1 MKTFKLDTF
10 FNDPDSYTK
19 FCIVNSQAK
28 EFAETKSN
36 EFTTRDKTTIYKNS
50 LKGLLIEEINKFLL
64 DQHKKHYFV
73 DNIAEHSLINYD
85 MFDLM
90 TDNGKTIDVKSW
102 SQRTPA
108 ETTKNLDHEWTKKRR
123 IDYYVVFD
131 LPEFKDL
138 KQFDYETVKNTL
150 KYITFYGFIPYS
162 KFERYLSKFPDEG
175 YVSPDQT
182 GRHQNYF
189 YVIPKKAPRWASN
202 IVNINFDDYLKLF
215 DCTEPIHPRQSHILS
230 SWEYTARPD
239 KDIQIKPAKLTK
251 AVETKWNDSYYN
263 SLGDIRLAYQNNDG
277 IVKFYKDDSYF
288 NWQAF
293 NALVL
298 KTALKN
304 KDKRTVVYITR
315 DMLDTVAFAWIYTNA
330 EYLNVLFVITD

>member
-19 FCIVNSQAK
+19 FCIANSQALD
-28 EFAETKSN
+28 FAEIKDN
-36 EFTTRDKTTIYKNS
+36 QFNTRSKDTIYKNA
-50 LKGLLIEEINKFLL
+50 LKGLLIEEINKFIL
-64 DQHKKHYFV
+64 DQHNKHYFV
-73 DNIAEHSLINYD
+73 DNLADHTLINYD
-85 MFDLM
+85 MFDLI

-102 SQRTPA
+102 SQRTSN

-123 IDYYVVFD
+123 VDYYVVFD

-138 KQFDYETVKNTL
+138 KKFDYDTVKDTL

-162 KFERYLSKFPDEG
+162 KFERHLSKFPDEG
-175 YVSPDQT
+175 YVGPDKV

-189 YVIPKKAPRWASN
+189 YVIPKKAPKWASN

-215 DCTEPIHPRQSHILS
+215 DCNEPIHPRQSHIV
-230 SWEYTARPD
+230 D
-239 KDIQIKPAKLTK
+239 DITINPETDIVIKQAKLTPAVK
-251 AVETKWNDSYYN
+251 AKWQDSYYN
-263 SLGDIRLAYQNNDG
+263 SLGDICLAYQNDNG
-277 IVKFYKDDSYF
+277 IVKFYKNEYF

-293 NALVL
+293 NALIL

-304 KDKRTVVYITR
+304 KTKRTIVYIPK
-315 DMLDTVAFAWIYTNA
+315 DLIDTVAFAYIFENVK
-330 EYLNVLFVITD
+330 YLNVHFVITE

>member
-10 FNDPDSYTK
+10 FNDPDSYAR
-19 FCIVNSQAK
+19 FCIANSQAHD
-28 EFAETKSN
+28 FAEMKDN
-36 EFTTRDKTTIYKNS
+36 QFNTRSKEMIYKNA

-64 DQHKKHYFV
+64 DRHKKHYFV
-73 DNIAEHSLINYD
+73 DNLAEHSLINYD

-102 SQRTPA
+102 SQRTHT
-108 ETTKNLDHEWTKKRR
+108 ETTKNLDYEWTKKRR
-123 IDYYVVFD
+123 VDYYVVFD

-138 KQFDYETVKNTL
+138 KKFDYDTIKETL
-150 KYITFYGFIPYS
+150 KHIVFYGFIPYS
-162 KFERYLSKFPDEG
+162 KFERHLSKFPDEG
-175 YVSPDQT
+175 YVGPDKA

-189 YVIPKKAPRWASN
+189 YVIPKKAPKWASN

-230 SWEYTARPD
+230 DYTVKPD
-239 KDIQIKPAKLTK
+239 KNIEIKQVKLTLSAK
-251 AVETKWNDSYYN
+251 TKWRDSFYN
-263 SLGDIRLAYQNNDG
+263 SLGDICLAYQNNNG
-277 IVKFYKDDSYF
+277 IVKFYKDEYF

-293 NALVL
+293 NALIL

-304 KDKRTVVYITR
+304 KDKRTVVYVTKDQIN
-315 DMLDTVAFAWIYTNA
+315 TVAFAYIFENVS
-330 EYLNVLFVITD
+330 YLNVYFVITN